1 MSEDDVQVS
10 EKIQGPGKSA
20 IGVAGITAVTAYL
33 MAVSFLVIWALVA
46 LWPPLKPSEV
56 QANKN
61 ANANQNGN
69 TNENGNQ
76 NKNANS
82 KTNTKANSN
91 VNSQANNNS
100 GTNRNANS
108 QTNGIANLA
117 TNANSNSNVAS
128 VANTT
133 ETPTNAR
140 SIPSPNPDC
149 GGNRISADV
158 CYDENNNVRKGVA
171 PAKVFGWCGCMYDED
186 RLLLIVLLAGALG
199 SLIHGLR
206 SFVFYVGSR
215 RAVWSWSAYYMALP
229 FIGAGLAFI
238 FYLVIRGG
246 FFSTGASV
254 GDTSPVG
261 FAAVAALIGMFT
273 EQAVQKLQKISD
285 SVLSP
290 AEKGKDHISGPKITG
305 ISPKQGPT
313 KGGTQVTIAGE
324 NFSAPMKVTFDGVN
338 VDSKDIVSTSN
349 SITAIVPAHPGD
361 KEGKVDVVV
370 INPDNQKDTARQ
382 GYEYK
387 NELTG
392 QQAGGQ
398 GGG

>member
-1 MSEDDVQVS
+1 
-10 EKIQGPGKSA
+10 
-20 IGVAGITAVTAYL
+20 
-33 MAVSFLVIWALVA
+33 
-46 LWPPLKPSEV
+46 
-56 QANKN
+56 
-61 ANANQNGN
+61 
-69 TNENGNQ
+69 
-76 NKNANS
+76 
-82 KTNTKANSN
+82 
-91 VNSQANNNS
+91 
-100 GTNRNANS
+100 
-108 QTNGIANLA
+108 
-117 TNANSNSNVAS
+117 
-128 VANTT
+128 
-133 ETPTNAR
+133 
-140 SIPSPNPDC
+140 
-149 GGNRISADV
+149 
-158 CYDENNNVRKGVA
+158 
-171 PAKVFGWCGCMYDED
+171 
-186 RLLLIVLLAGALG
+186 
-199 SLIHGLR
+199 
-206 SFVFYVGSR
+206 
-215 RAVWSWSAYYMALP
+215 MALP

-246 FFSTGASV
+246 FFSTGATV
-254 GDTSPVG
+254 ENTSPVG

>member
-1 MSEDDVQVS
+1 MSEDDAQVS

-82 KTNTKANSN
+82 NTNTKANSN

-158 CYDENNNVRKGVA
+158 CYDENNNVRKGV
-171 PAKVFGWCGCMYDED
+171 
-186 RLLLIVLLAGALG
+186 
-199 SLIHGLR
+199 
-206 SFVFYVGSR
+206 
-215 RAVWSWSAYYMALP
+215 
-229 FIGAGLAFI
+229 
-238 FYLVIRGG
+238 
-246 FFSTGASV
+246 
-254 GDTSPVG
+254 
-261 FAAVAALIGMFT
+261 
-273 EQAVQKLQKISD
+273 
-285 SVLSP
+285 
-290 AEKGKDHISGPKITG
+290 
-305 ISPKQGPT
+305 
-313 KGGTQVTIAGE
+313 
-324 NFSAPMKVTFDGVN
+324 
-338 VDSKDIVSTSN
+338 
-349 SITAIVPAHPGD
+349 
-361 KEGKVDVVV
+361 
-370 INPDNQKDTARQ
+370 
-382 GYEYK
+382 
-387 NELTG
+387 
-392 QQAGGQ
+392 
-398 GGG
+398 